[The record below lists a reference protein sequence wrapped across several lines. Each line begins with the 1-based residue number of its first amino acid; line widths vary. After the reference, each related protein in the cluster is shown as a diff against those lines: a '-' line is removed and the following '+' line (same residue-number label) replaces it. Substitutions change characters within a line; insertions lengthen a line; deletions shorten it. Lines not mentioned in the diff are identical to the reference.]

1 MQSFKLTSV
10 AAAIVT
16 VLALGACSSDDDPA
30 PAAMATYD
38 IAVTN
43 ITNAQPMTPL
53 AVVLH
58 KHGYSA
64 WSLGSAASSG
74 LEMLAE
80 GGATT
85 NFLNEADAN
94 SNVVVSTTGGG
105 VTPGT
110 TTTVSMTIPVAD
122 VVGLHVSLASMFA
135 NTNDAFTGV
144 STLHIADLAVNASTS
159 AYARVYDAGTEANT
173 EAQTDMPGPLGSGA
187 SGGFDAARET
197 LDRVTIHAGV
207 ISADDGL
214 SGSNLT
220 EADRWLG
227 TGAKVT
233 VTRTQ

>member
-30 PAAMATYD
+30 PATMASYD
-38 IAVTN
+38 ISVTN

-58 KHGYSA
+58 KHGYSG
-64 WSLGSAASSG
+64 WTLGGAASSG

-85 NFLNEADAN
+85 DFLNEADTN
-94 SNVVVSTTGGG
+94 SNVVMSKAGGG
-105 VTPGT
+105 VGPGT
-110 TTTVSMTIPVAD
+110 TTTVSMTIPAAD
-122 VVGLHVSLASMFA
+122 VAGLHVSLASMFA
-135 NTNDAFTGV
+135 NTNDGFTGV
-144 STLHIADLAVNASTS
+144 STMHIADLVVGDSAS
-159 AYARVYDAGTEANT
+159 AHARVYDAGTEMNSELA
-173 EAQTDMPGPLGSGA
+173 ADLPGKMGSGGTNTT
-187 SGGFDAARET
+187 SVV
-197 LDRVTIHAGV
+197 LIHAGV
-207 ISADDGL
+207 LTTDDGL
-214 SGSNLT
+214 TMSALG

-227 TGAKVT
+227 PGAKVT